1 MAYLTIKQVK
11 EQYSVADKTIRR
23 LYEGKTISRS
33 QGYKNRKGRWL
44 FNSDYIQAQFP
55 DKIKDQPAQ
64 RLDPE
69 PATSQQA
76 SSGEVEAILREQIQL
91 LKDQVSDYKQSNNN
105 LNNTLV
111 ALLGTQQSLVARLD
125 RLELAAPAPEPEP
138 IITNPPE
145 PITATKAKPSNKA
158 QPIRKKPVKQ
168 PKKPSS
174 DTKKTSKPKRWW
186 RR

>member
-23 LYEGKTISRS
+23 LYENKTLSRS

-44 FNSDYIQAQFP
+44 FNSDYIQAQFA

-69 PATSQQA
+69 PATSQTDTSNSA
-76 SSGEVEAILREQIQL
+76 LLRTIEILQQQLAVKDLQLERSDQKIEQQQKLTDQQQKLTAQLQTQL
-91 LKDQVSDYKQSNNN
+91 LI
-105 LNNTLV
+105 
-111 ALLGTQQSLVARLD
+111 A
-125 RLELAAPAPEPEP
+125 
-138 IITNPPE
+138 NPPE